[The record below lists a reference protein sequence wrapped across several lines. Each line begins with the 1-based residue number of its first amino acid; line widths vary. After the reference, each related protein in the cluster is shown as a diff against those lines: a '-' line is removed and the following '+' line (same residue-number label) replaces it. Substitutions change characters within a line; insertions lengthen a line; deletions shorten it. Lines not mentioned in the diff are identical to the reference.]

1 MEYLLLCLSVIML
14 TLYNLFSD
22 IFSRRIIQTQ
32 SDFFTFNTGMSAVA
46 SVVFL
51 VLALI
56 EGSCSLYTLIVG
68 LVFAVVTLAAQF
80 ATIQAMRYGSMANTA
95 MFNSCGMLI
104 PTIAGFI
111 FWREKASW
119 IQIIGVVI
127 IIVSFVIGAD
137 LKTREK
143 MKIKWFGYALLLF
156 VCAGLTGVI
165 QKVHQTSEYKN
176 ERFSLLFV
184 AFIVMGI
191 TSLIMMF
198 INRRKDN
205 AAGTKAARLTPKYI
219 ILFLL
224 TGVCMSFVHPA
235 NLYLSG
241 VLPGVCFFPI
251 INGSPIIL
259 CGVLSVFIMKE
270 KISHTQFIS
279 FVIGTV
285 GIIVLSLG

>member
-111 FWREKASW
+111 FWREKGSW

-127 IIVSFVIGAD
+127 I
-137 LKTREK
+137 
-143 MKIKWFGYALLLF
+143 
-156 VCAGLTGVI
+156 
-165 QKVHQTSEYKN
+165 
-176 ERFSLLFV
+176 SLPLS
-184 AFIVMGI
+184 
-191 TSLIMMF
+191 SLSIF
-198 INRRKDN
+198 LI
-205 AAGTKAARLTPKYI
+205 LTP
-219 ILFLL
+219 
-224 TGVCMSFVHPA
+224 H
-235 NLYLSG
+235 
-241 VLPGVCFFPI
+241 
-251 INGSPIIL
+251 
-259 CGVLSVFIMKE
+259 
-270 KISHTQFIS
+270 
-279 FVIGTV
+279 
-285 GIIVLSLG
+285 